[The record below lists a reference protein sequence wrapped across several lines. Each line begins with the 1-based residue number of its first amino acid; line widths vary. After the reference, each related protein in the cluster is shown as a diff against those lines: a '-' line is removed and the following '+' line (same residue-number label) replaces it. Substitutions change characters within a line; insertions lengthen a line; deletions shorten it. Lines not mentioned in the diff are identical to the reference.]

1 MSNIKKYR
9 VVGTHSRFGDQPVRV
24 TIRAT
29 SVDDARTEAYSR
41 GMKEISKIFEIQPP
55 ANGKANGGASPQPS
69 PQPVVATG
77 SQAAPAPPLPPT
89 PKIELGAPPPPPHQQ
104 PQELLVF
111 GSIPGYPITHLF
123 AVIYAVLGFICLLVM
138 TLFIAGE
145 MLSMARLGVVAI
157 ALAVGLGIAA
167 LYFLASECLR
177 LARDVA
183 VNTWH
188 IRRQIEAKNQR

>member
-1 MSNIKKYR
+1 MSSKKYR
-9 VVGTHSRFGDQPVRV
+9 VVGTHKGIGQLVRV
-24 TIRAT
+24 TVRAA
-29 SVDDARTEAYSR
+29 SVDEARREAEAR
-41 GMKEISKIFEIQPP
+41 GIKEISKIFEIQPQ
-55 ANGKANGGASPQPS
+55 ADGNANGGASPQPS
-69 PQPVVATG
+69 PQPVLATE
-77 SQAAPAPPLPPT
+77 SQVAPAPPPPPT

-104 PQELLVF
+104 PQELLVL

-123 AVIYAVLGFICLLVM
+123 AVIYATLGFVCLLAM
-138 TLFIAGE
+138 ALFIVGE
-145 MLSMARLGVVAI
+145 MLSLARFGVVAI

-188 IRRQIEAKNQR
+188 IRRQIEARNR